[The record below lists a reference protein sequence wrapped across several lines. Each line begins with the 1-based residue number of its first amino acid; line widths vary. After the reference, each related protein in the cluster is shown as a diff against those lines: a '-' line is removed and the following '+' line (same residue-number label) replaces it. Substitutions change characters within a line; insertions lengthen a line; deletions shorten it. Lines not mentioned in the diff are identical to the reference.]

1 MALSQKA
8 RYLVSK
14 RFIDLGAT
22 AVCNLTIRET
32 KFVTITSTIW
42 LAVGQMM
49 NQPDAFLMEVAS
61 GYERGEYIGSQAF
74 HLARDTL
81 ETTDLWSLTRRLDE
95 ILDEKAIHFDAIVCA
110 LLAVSDD
117 SLSENP
123 LPTAQSPW

>member
-1 MALSQKA
+1 
-8 RYLVSK
+8 
-14 RFIDLGAT
+14 
-22 AVCNLTIRET
+22 LTIRET